1 MKRILIILLSCLA
14 LVSCENLTSM
24 NVDPNNVT
32 TTHPQLLLPD
42 IAWNAFSDA
51 STGPVHACRMQVKND
66 QISSEQTYLQP
77 DHDLW

>member
-32 TTHPQLLLPD
+32 TTHPQ
-42 IAWNAFSDA
+42 
-51 STGPVHACRMQVKND
+51 
-66 QISSEQTYLQP
+66 
-77 DHDLW
+77 